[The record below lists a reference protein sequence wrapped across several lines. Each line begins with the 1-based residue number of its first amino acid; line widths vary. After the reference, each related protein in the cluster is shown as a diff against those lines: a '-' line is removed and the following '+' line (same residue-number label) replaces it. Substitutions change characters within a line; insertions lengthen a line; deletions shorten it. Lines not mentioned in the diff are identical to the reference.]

1 MERSGTRCNCLRF
14 RAAIEIQRGQPAKA
28 VELLASASPYERAY
42 PEVAYL
48 RGLAYLR
55 LQKGAQAAVEFR
67 KIVDRKGAS
76 WGSTWLYPNR
86 GLYYSIFYLGLT
98 RAFVLT
104 GDTAEAKKAYRNFVT
119 IWKDADRDAPTQATQ
134 DLAALR

>member
-1 MERSGTRCNCLRF
+1 VQLPEV
-14 RAAIEIQRGQPAKA
+14 RAAIEIQRDQPAKA

-55 LQKGAQAAVEFR
+55 LQKGAEAAVEFR
-67 KIVDRKGAS
+67 KIVEHKGAS
-76 WGSTWLYPNR
+76 WGSTWLYPNW
-86 GLYYSIFYLGLT
+86 GLYSSISYLGLA

-104 GDTAEAKKAYRNFVT
+104 GDAAEAKKAYQNFVS
-119 IWKDADRDAPTQATQ
+119 IWKDADRDALTQATR